1 MKSLLKQRGFIHLTT
16 GANGAGKTLFTLKE
30 VRERSLKE
38 QRPVFHNGRFKLTAD
53 FGWKQIDFKDW
64 QSCPDGAIF
73 LIDECHNDMPVRKSG
88 ADVPDHIR
96 MLAEHRARGFDFYLI
111 TQHPANIDTFVRRIV
126 GSPGW
131 HRHLKNFKGSPLV
144 SKLEWSAVNL
154 NCEKPSSGDSGTVE
168 MVTRP
173 TEVYKWYESATLHTA
188 QRKLPKQ
195 LWIFLGCMVLVPFF
209 VYGAFKTV
217 GRTSLDKVDHDA
229 KNAATVQAGA
239 VAPGTGPA
247 AGGAAAVLTPQQY
260 VAAFTPRIP
269 DLPHTAPVYD
279 GVTQPTQAPYPAACV
294 ASASRCHCYSQQ
306 ATRLQVSDGLC
317 RDLVKTGFFVQWQQP
332 QQQASIQPVRA
343 QPEAKLSADSGPVV
357 SVIGDG
363 WNRERIARA
372 GSVALPAASTSTA
385 APGGSAEAQTP
396 NPGAVRAAQAGRA
409 S

>member
-38 QRPVFHNGRFKLTAD
+38 SRPVFHNGRFKLTAD
-53 FGWKQIDFKDW
+53 FGWQQIEFKDW

-88 ADVPDHIR
+88 ADVPDHIK

-111 TQHPANIDTFVRRIV
+111 TQHPANIDSFVRRIV

-144 SKLEWSAVNL
+144 SKVEWAAVNL
-154 NCEKPSSGDSGTVE
+154 NCEKPGSGDSGTVE

-195 LWIFLGCMVLVPFF
+195 LWIFLGCMALIPFLA
-209 VYGAFKTV
+209 YGAWQTIGRSSLKKTE
-217 GRTSLDKVDHDA
+217 
-229 KNAATVQAGA
+229 QGA
-239 VAPGTGPA
+239 D
-247 AGGAAAVLTPQQY
+247 GAAAVQPLGVSPGASGAGGGPAVLTPAQY
-260 VAAFTPRIP
+260 VAAYSPRIP

-279 GVTQPTQAPYPAACV
+279 AVTQPVQAPYPAACV
-294 ASASRCHCYSQQ
+294 ASATRCNCYSQQ
-306 ATRLQVSDGLC
+306 ATRLHVSDFLC
-317 RDLVKTGFFVQWQQP
+317 RELVKTGFFVNWQQP
-332 QQQASIQPVRA
+332 QQQHDIQPVRSEPA
-343 QPEAKLSADSGPVV
+343 AKPATEAGPTV
-357 SVIGDG
+357 SVIGST
-363 WNRERIARA
+363 WNAERIAR
-372 GSVALPAASTSTA
+372 GGVFSGPSTGA
-385 APGGSAEAQTP
+385 APAESATV
-396 NPGAVRAAQAGRA
+396 NPGAVRAAQAA
-409 S
+409 KPS

>member
-30 VRERSLKE
+30 VRERSVKE
-38 QRPVFHNGRFKLTAD
+38 SRPVYHNGRFKLTAD

-64 QSCPDGAIF
+64 QSCPDGSIF
-73 LIDECHNDMPVRKSG
+73 LIDECHNDMPVRKAGS
-88 ADVPDHIR
+88 DVPDHIR

-111 TQHPANIDTFVRRIV
+111 TQHPGNIDVFVRRIV

-144 SKLEWSAVNL
+144 SKIEWSAVNL
-154 NCEKPSSGDSGTVE
+154 DCEKPSSGDSGTVE

-173 TEVYKWYESATLHTA
+173 TEVYKWYESATLHTV

-195 LWIFLGCMVLVPFF
+195 LWIALACIPLFI
-209 VYGAFKTV
+209 GAAYVAVKTV
-217 GRTSLDKVDHDA
+217 GKTSLNKDAPPASIQPVDA
-229 KNAATVQAGA
+229 R
-239 VAPGTGPA
+239 PTGPMA
-247 AGGAAAVLTPQQY
+247 GSPAGGSVALTPAQY

-279 GVTQPTQAPYPAACV
+279 SVTQPTQAPYPAACV
-294 ASASRCHCYSQQ
+294 ASASRCNCYSQQ
-306 ATRLQVSDGLC
+306 ATRMHVSDQLC

-332 QQQASIQPVRA
+332 QQHQQSIQPVRA
-343 QPEAKLSADSGPVV
+343 EPEPKPATQAGPTI
-357 SVIGDG
+357 SVIGDS
-363 WNRERIARA
+363 WNTERIARSYGGGPA
-372 GSVALPAASTSTA
+372 SAAPAA
-385 APGGSAEAQTP
+385 APAPEQP
-396 NPGAVRAAQAGRA
+396 VNPGAVRAAQAGRA